1 MSVVLAVLLCRL
13 FVTCAGV
20 PAGFL
25 SEGVCSTAVAVSS
38 LVSLLAS
45 LPLPVCSRPA
55 SRARFLPV
63 PLLATAASPLP
74 PARACSP
81 ACVSS
86 LPPTVVCVLLCAPAS
101 AGRVSCVVW

>member
-25 SEGVCSTAVAVSS
+25 SEGVCSTAVAVAS

-45 LPLPVCSRPA
+45 LPHPVCSLPA
-55 SRARFLPV
+55 SRVCFLPV
-63 PLLATAASPLP
+63 SLLATAASPLP

-81 ACVSS
+81 AYVSS
-86 LPPTVVCVLLCAPAS
+86 PTSTVVCVLLRAPAS